1 MNEIVEDVLTA
12 LKSKNPQVKAGTLGF
27 LHRSLK
33 VTTEA
38 PGKDHVK
45 PMAEALVGLLSDSAE
60 PVRSAAA
67 ECLGTMMKI
76 LGERAFNPYVENIPE
91 IQMTKVKEA
100 FATAEIKYRPG
111 GAKKPA
117 AAARAPTAK
126 PAKAP
131 APVKRAPPAK
141 PPSPKRPA
149 NDDELLQDFA
159 APPKKAMPARFA
171 NRLGKKPSP
180 AASEEPSPAPE
191 SPKKDRAVEDQLLD
205 EFPEPPKRAMPARF
219 ANRFGKKPAA
229 ESEDRS
235 SATPSPTKAP
245 AARAPVTKPPPKAA
259 PSAAPPKA
267 APAGK
272 PGAAKALASSPSEP
286 VKYRYSSDDAMARAE
301 ELIPAAFHTKLADS
315 AWKVRLEGA
324 DEMVTWVSEGGGD
337 EVESEI
343 MMRFLSKIP
352 GWGEKNFQVSAKIY
366 QVIQLMAEKSSTFG
380 KPAASLVIGP
390 LTDKLGDLKLK
401 KPAGDALVTIAEK
414 TSLAFVLTQCK
425 LPLSRR
431 C

>member
-1 MNEIVEDVLTA
+1 MLTA
-12 LKSKNPQVKAGTLGF
+12 VKSKNPQVKAGTLGF

-38 PGKDHVK
+38 PGKDHIK
-45 PMAEALVGLLSDSAE
+45 PMAEALVALLTDSAE

-67 ECLGTMMKI
+67 ECLSTMMKI

-91 IQMTKVKEA
+91 IQMTKIKEA

-111 GAKKPA
+111 GAKKPP
-117 AAARAPTAK
+117 AARAPAARPTAK
-126 PAKAP
+126 ASAAVKKPPA
-131 APVKRAPPAK
+131 AK
-141 PPSPKRPA
+141 PPSPMKPAA

-171 NRLGKKPSP
+171 NRLGKKPTP
-180 AASEEPSPAPE
+180 AASEESSPVPE
-191 SPKKDRAVEDQLLD
+191 SPKKAKPVEDQLLD
-205 EFPEPPKRAMPARF
+205 EFPEPPKRAMPAKF

-229 ESEDRS
+229 AASDDARS

-245 AARAPVTKPPPKAA
+245 AARAPAAKPAPKAA
-259 PSAAPPKA
+259 PAAGPSKP

-272 PGAAKALASSPSEP
+272 PGAAKALTSSPSEP
-286 VKYRYSSDDAMARAE
+286 VKYRYSSDDAMAKAE
-301 ELIPAAFHTKLADS
+301 ELIPASYHTKLADS

-352 GWGEKNFQVSAKIY
+352 GWGEKNFQVSGKIF
-366 QVIQLMAEKSSTFG
+366 QVIQLMAEKSPSFG

-401 KPAGDALVTIAEK
+401 KPAGEALVAIAEK
-414 TSLAFVLTQCK
+414 TSLAFLLAQCEFR
-425 LPLSRR
+425 SDGI

>member
-1 MNEIVEDVLTA
+1 MLTA

-38 PGKDHVK
+38 PGKDHIK
-45 PMAEALVGLLSDSAE
+45 PMAEALVGLLTDSAE

-76 LGERAFNPYVENIPE
+76 LGERAFNPYVESIPE
-91 IQMTKVKEA
+91 IQMTKIKEA

-111 GAKKPA
+111 GVKKPLPASRAPA
-117 AAARAPTAK
+117 AKPAARAPAAVKK
-126 PAKAP
+126 P
-131 APVKRAPPAK
+131 PVAK
-141 PPSPKRPA
+141 PPSPQKPA

-171 NRLGKKPSP
+171 NRLGKKPA
-180 AASEEPSPAPE
+180 AASSEESSPAPE
-191 SPKKDRAVEDQLLD
+191 SPKKAKPVEEQLLD

-219 ANRFGKKPAA
+219 ANRLGKKPAA
-229 ESEDRS
+229 ASDDARS

-245 AARAPVTKPPPKAA
+245 AARAPAAKPAA
-259 PSAAPPKA
+259 KTASAGPSKP

-272 PGAAKALASSPSEP
+272 PGAAMALASSPSEP
-286 VKYRYSSDDAMARAE
+286 VKYRYSSDDAMAKAE

-337 EVESEI
+337 GVESEI

-352 GWGEKNFQVSAKIY
+352 GWGEKNFQVSGKIY
-366 QVIQLMAEKSSTFG
+366 QVIQLMAEKSPSFG
-380 KPAASLVIGP
+380 KPAAALVIGP

-401 KPAGDALVTIAEK
+401 KPAGEALATIAEK
-414 TSLAFVLTQCK
+414 TSLAFILAQCE
-425 LPLSRR
+425 SH
-431 C
+431 